1 MKKLFI
7 SVPMKDRTEENIR
20 KSIEKMHKIAEVCFE
35 QELEVISTYS
45 KHEPPKDDKESLA
58 LFIKN
63 IEKLASA
70 DYFIGVK
77 GYEYKGCENE
87 RNIAESYNV
96 PSCLLPLEMVC
107 PDVEVSSSMGIGLL
121 R

>member
-35 QELEVISTYS
+35 QELEVISTYP

-58 LFIKN
+58 LFVKN
-63 IEKLASA
+63 IEKLAIA
-70 DYFIGVK
+70 DYFIGVN
-77 GYEYKGCENE
+77 GYVYKECENE
-87 RNIAESYNV
+87 RNIAKSYNV
-96 PSCLLPLEMVC
+96 PSCLLLIETVC
-107 PDVEVSSSMGIGLL
+107 PDIELIPSMGIGFLG
-121 R
+121 